1 MTQRLAEVMLRYL
14 FVGTLILILGIEE
27 ITRYNLCYY
36 KIKATLFS
44 SVEMDLCYGIKMQ
57 WSETEKA
64 FIRARARKVIWLI
77 VIMHVKEYLFLW

>member
-57 WSETEKA
+57 WSETWKS
-64 FIRARARKVIWLI
+64 FYPRARAKSHMTHRD
-77 VIMHVKEYLFLW
+77 HAC